1 MLLPRER
8 ASFVFPNVSI
18 SQDEVQLSSLIHVV
32 LYLNVTDTVKAD
44 FTPVHLTSNTSL
56 VSVLQQNVF
65 SNHLQQYQ
73 TRTKYS

>member
-8 ASFVFPNVSI
+8 KSFVFPNVSI

-32 LYLNVTDTVKAD
+32 LYLNVTDAVKAD
-44 FTPVHLTSNTSL
+44 FTPVHLTSNTSF
-56 VSVLQQNVF
+56 VSVSQQNVF